1 MSQRITIEAT
11 YLFDEKSPCFIPR
24 HVLFMLKTPVRIDPH
39 GKSGYGAVHFS
50 FGFLKQRM
58 TMELR
63 FPFFHGRRTLLSN
76 AVLHGAWGW
85 AAGTASG
92 GKRPRADQGTS
103 RRATENITTRD
114 PSHLHQV
121 MKKARLVNLLF
132 GNQNTFISSYNCY
145 PLFAAQ
151 HWRVLYLL
159 RSH

>member
-1 MSQRITIEAT
+1 MSQRITVEAT

-24 HVLFMLKTPVRIDPH
+24 HVLFMLKTPVTIDPH
-39 GKSGYGAVHFS
+39 GKSGYRAVHFS

-92 GKRPRADQGTS
+92 GKRPRALIRALRGGPLKIS
-103 RRATENITTRD
+103 RRVIRHICIKLWKKRGLLTCCLETRTLLSAPIIAT
-114 PSHLHQV
+114 PYSPL
-121 MKKARLVNLLF
+121 
-132 GNQNTFISSYNCY
+132 NTGEFFTS
-145 PLFAAQ
+145 
-151 HWRVLYLL
+151 
-159 RSH
+159 